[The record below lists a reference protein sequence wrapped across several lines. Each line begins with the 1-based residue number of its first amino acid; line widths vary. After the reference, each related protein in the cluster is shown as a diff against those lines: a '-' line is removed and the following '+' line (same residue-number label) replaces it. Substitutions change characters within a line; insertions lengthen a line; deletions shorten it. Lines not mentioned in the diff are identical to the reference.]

1 MAENRHSLDTY
12 TPLQIE
18 HEQRI
23 DNRLSLRMGVGT
35 DLTSQESIMLRTA
48 FQTKH
53 LYKLRPISV
62 QRISCIFVQTK
73 KIADVLQGCKTQA
86 IVSVSV
92 YK

>member
-1 MAENRHSLDTY
+1 MQNKA
-12 TPLQIE
+12 
-18 HEQRI
+18 
-23 DNRLSLRMGVGT
+23 LRRAKANGKE
-35 DLTSQESIMLRTA
+35 LESIMLRTA